1 MKVYTITDKSVSTDN
16 IKDFMMDVENI
27 TFYIIKELA
36 EEELEQLHDDTK
48 HIVEV
53 EIDFRDY
60 KAVGL
65 SNVDYGRKFDI
76 TFYQTAIN

>member
-48 HIVEV
+48 HIVDV
-53 EIDFRDY
+53 ELDFRDY
-60 KAVGL
+60 KAVRL
-65 SNVDYGRKFDI
+65 SNVDYERKFDI
-76 TFYQTAIN
+76 TFIN